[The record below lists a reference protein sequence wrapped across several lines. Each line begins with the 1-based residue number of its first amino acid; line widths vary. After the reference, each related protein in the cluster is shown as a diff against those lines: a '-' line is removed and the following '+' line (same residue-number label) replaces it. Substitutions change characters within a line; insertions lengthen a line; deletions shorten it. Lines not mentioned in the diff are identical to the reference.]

1 MAPYRVIV
9 ADRHRS
15 FREALRRILDDQPDL
30 EIMGEAG
37 EGMSLLQLVRNSP
50 AGPLLVILDV
60 SLPNVPWMEAIR
72 KVKADHGETDVLI
85 LSMHE
90 DVEYLEMALE
100 SGAEGYLAKE
110 RVDRELLQAVEMI
123 REGGVYTP
131 QSLADKEG
139 PSTEEDNGLFL
150 SSRLRRIHT
159 RLYCE
164 HLS

>member
-1 MAPYRVIV
+1 MAAYRVIV

-15 FREALRRILDDQPDL
+15 FREALRRILEDQPDL

-60 SLPNVPWMEAIR
+60 SLPNVPWVEAIR

-90 DVEYLEMALE
+90 DVEYLKQALMY
-100 SGAEGYLAKE
+100 GAEGYLVKE
-110 RVDRELLQAVEMI
+110 RIEEELLQAIDTI
-123 REGGVYTP
+123 RQGSVFIPE
-131 QSLADKEG
+131 SLSNG
-139 PSTEEDNGLFL
+139 STG
-150 SSRLRRIHT
+150 SIT
-159 RLYCE
+159 RA
-164 HLS
+164 